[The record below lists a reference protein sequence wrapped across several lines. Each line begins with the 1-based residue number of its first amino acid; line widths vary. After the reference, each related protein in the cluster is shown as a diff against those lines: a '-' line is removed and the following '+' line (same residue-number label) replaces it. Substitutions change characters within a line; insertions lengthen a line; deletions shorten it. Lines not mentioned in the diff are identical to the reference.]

1 MIISKIIIIPLIVGV
16 IAQLLKLIPQA
27 LKGKFNLRDLM
38 MYGGMPSGHAAFV
51 VSVATMAALEEG
63 MDSTVF
69 AVAVLFSVVI
79 IRDSIGFRQIM
90 GLQSRAI
97 NKISNKVFSE
107 EEKLPF
113 IRERLGHTWS
123 EVIVGALVGTALT
136 LLINYLFFS

>member
-1 MIISKIIIIPLIVGV
+1 MVITKIIIIPIIVGI
-16 IAQLLKLIPQA
+16 IAQLLKLLLEA
-27 LKGKFNLRDLM
+27 RKGEFNLRDLT

-51 VSVATMAALEEG
+51 VSISTMVALEEG
-63 MDSTVF
+63 MKSVLF
-69 AVAVLFSVVI
+69 AVTAFFSIVI
-79 IRDSIGFRQIM
+79 IRDSIGFRQIL

-97 NKISNKVFSE
+97 NKLSSKLFLK

-123 EVIVGALVGTALT
+123 EVIIGALVGIILT